1 MSFFYLHIRYL
12 MWLRLSVSSYFQL
25 LNAMKEEKILVDFEE
40 GTINFDPTYKYDYG
54 TSTYD
59 TR

>member
-1 MSFFYLHIRYL
+1 MILDI
-12 MWLRLSVSSYFQL
+12 MWLRLKYVSSYFQL